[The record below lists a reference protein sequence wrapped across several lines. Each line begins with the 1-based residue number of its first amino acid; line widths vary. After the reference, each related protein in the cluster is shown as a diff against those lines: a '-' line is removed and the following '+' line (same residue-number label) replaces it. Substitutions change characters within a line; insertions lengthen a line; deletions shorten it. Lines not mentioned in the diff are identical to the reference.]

1 MPDLCPKGIDLGV
14 KLSAPSCPLTL
25 PPYLGL
31 QTGIQ
36 TAHMEV
42 QTTPV
47 SVRPQT
53 TLVSVETQTI
63 EVSDEMEDRRQR
75 EEEKQVSPIYPW
87 DHMRRAARETE
98 EQPHKL
104 LPLYE
109 TPTGRNNQS
118 VRVNKPFSYQEIQR
132 IKEDLGDYLEDPEKY
147 IRAFKGV
154 TLLYDLTWKDV
165 MYILGQTVTPE
176 SKTRVLGKAVAYG
189 DEWLGNESVGKREN
203 KIVALP
209 TGNQAAPIIEPD
221 WDYNTAKGRWDQS
234 HFVRCILE
242 GLRQVHTKT
251 LC

>member
-1 MPDLCPKGIDLGV
+1 
-14 KLSAPSCPLTL
+14 
-25 PPYLGL
+25 
-31 QTGIQ
+31 
-36 TAHMEV
+36 MEV
-42 QTTPV
+42 QTTPI

-63 EVSDEMEDRRQR
+63 EVRDEMEDRRQR

-87 DHMRRAARETE
+87 DHMHRAARETE

-118 VRVNKPFSYQEIQR
+118 MRVNKPFSYQEIQR

-165 MYILGQTVTPE
+165 MYILGQTLTPE

-189 DEWLGNESVGKREN
+189 DEWLGNESE
-203 KIVALP
+203 
-209 TGNQAAPIIEPD
+209 
-221 WDYNTAKGRWDQS
+221 GRG
-234 HFVRCILE
+234 RT
-242 GLRQVHTKT
+242 R
-251 LC
+251 